1 MKSQKVSN
9 LKNPIIPGR
18 GICDPHIHI
27 FQDRAYLYASH
38 DLSPRN
44 DYWLMHDWMIWSSDN
59 LVDWSLES
67 TVRPEDSYVGPCE
80 NCWATDAAERNGQYY
95 FYFSN
100 KNLDTGVMSSSH
112 PGHGFADALGRP
124 LLPRDLTP
132 TRSYDPTVFV
142 DDDPEQTPYIIFG
155 NHIGEG
161 YFIAR
166 LNEDMISL
174 AETPVR
180 LRIDQGCAR
189 TDKSFLHKHRGLYY
203 LSWDSHYATS
213 ESIHGPYTYRGCI
226 GVSHDHGSFFSWR
239 GQWFN
244 AFTIFDPSV
253 YHRAT
258 GLCYVHYR
266 KNGEMVADQLI
277 AEHGVGQYDA
287 NWNKI
292 EAEWFMSADGAETTE
307 NASGGFDVTILA
319 DGASLH
325 YPRIRSLPSGAAL
338 WLYLANPGVNP
349 CTVEARIGGPSGTII
364 GKVEIPSTFAH
375 GVCAYDVFRCDLHDT
390 PSTLDL
396 CLVFHGEG
404 QPLLNLDWL
413 KFAAVR

>member
-1 MKSQKVSN
+1 MKIPPVSN
-9 LKNPIIPGR
+9 SKNPIIPGR
-18 GICDPHIHI
+18 GVCDPHVHI

-38 DLSPRN
+38 DLSPKN
-44 DYWLMHDWMIWSSDN
+44 DYWLMNDWQIWSSDN

-67 TVRPEDSYVGPCE
+67 TVRPEDTYVGPCE

-112 PGHGFADALGRP
+112 PGHGFVDALRRP

-142 DDDPEQTPYIIFG
+142 DDDPARTPYIIFG
-155 NHIGEG
+155 NHVGEG

-174 AETPVR
+174 ADAPVR
-180 LRIDQGCAR
+180 LRIDEGCAR
-189 TDKSFLHKHRGLYY
+189 TDKSFLHKHRGVYY

-213 ESIHGPYTYRGCI
+213 ESVYGPYRYRGCI

-244 AFTIFDPSV
+244 AFTIFDPGP

-287 NWNKI
+287 GWNKI
-292 EAEWFMSADGAETTE
+292 EAEWFMSAEGAEKTE
-307 NASGGFDVTILA
+307 NASGGFDVTVNS

-325 YPRIRSLPSGAAL
+325 YPGIRGVPNGASL
-338 WLYLANPGVNP
+338 WLYLANPGPKP
-349 CTVEARIGGPSGTII
+349 CRVEARIGGPSGAII

-375 GVCAYDVFRCDLHDT
+375 GVCAYDAFRCDLHGT
-390 PSTLDL
+390 TGCLDL
-396 CLVFHGEG
+396 CLVFHGGG
-404 QPLLNLDWL
+404 QPLLNLDWF
-413 KFAAVR
+413 KFAAVP